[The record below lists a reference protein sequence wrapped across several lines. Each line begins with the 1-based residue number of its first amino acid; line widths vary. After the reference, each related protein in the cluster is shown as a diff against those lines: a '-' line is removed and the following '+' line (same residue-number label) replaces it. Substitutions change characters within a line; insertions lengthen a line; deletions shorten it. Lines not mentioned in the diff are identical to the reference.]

1 VHYLLVESNTT
12 GTGRLALE
20 RLLGRGDR
28 VTFLTRDPE
37 RYPFLHACC
46 GSLDVVGVD
55 TNDFGARA
63 AWARDATA
71 ALGQVDAVL
80 TFSTFYVAAAA
91 QIAETLG
98 CRSLSR
104 AVALR
109 CHDKYAARIA
119 LRDAG
124 VRTPRFWRLDS
135 EREARSCASAV
146 LYPCVMKPRA
156 GSGSRDVRLVH
167 DPGELVDRYRVLT
180 GVRSDER
187 HRPKSGDVLV
197 EELIEGPEFSVE
209 TMTVSPGS
217 TSIIGITAKHV
228 SAPPLFVEL
237 GHDFPADVPPEV
249 TRAIEETTIA
259 ALDAVGYDFGPAHTE
274 LRVAADGPIVIEI
287 NPRLA
292 GGMIPELIRYAV
304 GVDMIEVVL
313 AASAKRPVSLQ
324 ASTAQM
330 ASIRFI
336 TAPRAGRLRSV
347 PSLDE
352 ARRTRL
358 VQDVMFDA
366 AAGTAV
372 QPAES
377 AVDRLGYVI
386 AAGPDRSL
394 VTAAADDA
402 LRRISL
408 DIQ

>member
-1 VHYLLVESNTT
+1 
-12 GTGRLALE
+12 
-20 RLLGRGDR
+20 
-28 VTFLTRDPE
+28 
-37 RYPFLHACC
+37 
-46 GSLDVVGVD
+46 
-55 TNDFGARA
+55 
-63 AWARDATA
+63 
-71 ALGQVDAVL
+71 
-80 TFSTFYVAAAA
+80 
-91 QIAETLG
+91 
-98 CRSLSR
+98 
-104 AVALR
+104 
-109 CHDKYAARIA
+109 
-119 LRDAG
+119 
-124 VRTPRFWRLDS
+124 
-135 EREARSCASAV
+135 
-146 LYPCVMKPRA
+146 
-156 GSGSRDVRLVH
+156 
-167 DPGELVDRYRVLT
+167 
-180 GVRSDER
+180 
-187 HRPKSGDVLV
+187 
-197 EELIEGPEFSVE
+197 
-209 TMTVSPGS
+209 
-217 TSIIGITAKHV
+217 
-228 SAPPLFVEL
+228 
-237 GHDFPADVPPEV
+237 
-249 TRAIEETTIA
+249 
-259 ALDAVGYDFGPAHTE
+259 
-274 LRVAADGPIVIEI
+274 
-287 NPRLA
+287 
-292 GGMIPELIRYAV
+292 MIPELIRYAV